1 MNKFLAVLIAALG
14 LSISTVDVEAK
25 RLGGGKSLGMQRSA
39 PKQIAPKPPAQQQA
53 QQAQAGQPANAA
65 QPAAAAAQKNKWL
78 GPLAGL
84 ALGAGLA
91 ALFLNNG
98 VAGLLAGLALM
109 LGVAA
114 LAFFAFRA
122 LRSRMAGAG
131 APASEAYT
139 RYDSNSY
146 GSGSAQPGSVS
157 AMGSDTA
164 DSAQTWP
171 ANFDMQSFLRH
182 ARLNFVKLQEANDS
196 RDASALADFL
206 TPDLLDDIRSQW
218 AVEGPAQGKTEVLM
232 LQADLVQV
240 ATEGLLYVA
249 QVRFTGQLREDGVE
263 QEIREIWNLEKAI
276 RGDTGWLLSGI
287 QQD

>member
-1 MNKFLAVLIAALG
+1 MSKILAVVIAALG
-14 LSISTVDVEAK
+14 LSINTVDVEAK

-53 QQAQAGQPANAA
+53 QQAAQPANAA
-65 QPAAAAAQKNKWL
+65 QPAAAAATQKNKWL

-114 LAFFAFRA
+114 LAFFAFRM

-131 APASEAYT
+131 APATEAYT
-139 RYDSNSY
+139 RYDSNNL
-146 GSGSAQPGSVS
+146 GSGSAQPGSVA
-157 AMGSDTA
+157 AMGDGA
-164 DSAQTWP
+164 NDSAQSWP
-171 ANFDMQSFLRH
+171 ANFDMQGFLRH
-182 ARLNFVKLQEANDS
+182 ARLNFVKLQEANDH

-218 AVEGPAQGKTEVLM
+218 AAEGPAQGKTEVLM

-240 ATEGLLYVA
+240 ATEGLLYIA

-263 QEIREIWNLEKAI
+263 HEISEIWNLEKAI
-276 RGDTGWLLSGI
+276 RGDTGWLLAGI